1 MSFLAALAG
10 VLTGVVTGLL
20 PGLHVNT
27 VTALL
32 LGAGAACAA
41 AGFEFS
47 TLLAFICALAISHTF
62 FDVVPG
68 LFLGVPG
75 DETFALLPGHRMVR
89 RGEGLLAVRLSVTGS
104 GIGLFLGLVVLLLLV
119 LGGNVLGAVE
129 SAVRPVLFFVLAAIA
144 LILIVS
150 DRPRGWAALSFL
162 ASGALGVAVFGSPL
176 VPGGLDAPV
185 NSLFP
190 SLAGLF
196 GVAGLLF
203 AIRTHRAEPDTPPP
217 VRAEE
222 SPVSPTL
229 QFGIRPGLAGAMA
242 GLLVGLLPGLGAA
255 NAATLLELLGRA
267 RRRLDEEARDRA
279 YLVTTS
285 SLNTAEALFAIG
297 ALYIIGRSRSGAS
310 VAVEQVLGGRVEAP
324 DVLYAAFWMFVAGG
338 LAGILLTALGGPLA
352 AFFGRLDPIRLNY
365 AVVALL
371 AIGTFWLLGLG
382 GLAILVV
389 ATLVGLIPL
398 RAGARRAQLMGFFLV
413 PTMLFYSGYER
424 RIVDLL
430 GIEGRTAPLLVAA
443 EPPTSVPARIVRVVD
458 ADTVDIASGCR
469 RFRVRLKGVD
479 APELNTAAGQEAAE
493 WLREFAEGR
502 EVRWEPVGMDVYGR
516 FLGEVALSDGV
527 DLAGELI
534 RQGHAAA
541 RPIGPAPAA
550 TPREAIPWDDDG
562 NGRVS
567 CAEARRHGIAPV
579 RRDHPAY
586 AFMNDADGDGV
597 VCE

>member
-104 GIGLFLGLVVLLLLV
+104 GIGLLLGLLILLLLV

-203 AIRTHRAEPDTPPP
+203 AIRTHRGEPNAPPP
-217 VRAEE
+217 SVDE
-222 SPVSPTL
+222 SPPPPTV
-229 QFGIRPGLAGAMA
+229 QFGIRPGVAGALA

-267 RRRLDEEARDRA
+267 RRRLDAEARERA

-310 VAVEQVLGGRVEAP
+310 VAVEQVLGGRIEAP

-338 LAGILLTALGGPLA
+338 LAGVLLTALGGPLA

-365 AVVALL
+365 AVIALL

-398 RAGARRAQLMGFFLV
+398 RGGARRAQLMGFFLV

-443 EPPTSVPARIVRVVD
+443 EPPPSASARIVRVVD
-458 ADTVDIASGCR
+458 GDTVDIASGCR

-479 APELNTAAGQEAAE
+479 APELNTPAGQEAAE
-493 WLREFAEGR
+493 WLREFAEGK
-502 EVRWEPVGMDVYGR
+502 EVRWRPVGMDVYGR

-527 DLAGELI
+527 DLAGELT
-534 RQGHAAA
+534 RQGHAAPRSA
-541 RPIGPAPAA
+541 RPAPAA
-550 TPREAIPWDDDG
+550 TPREPIPWDDDG

-586 AFMNDADGDGV
+586 QFMNDADGDGV

>member
-27 VTALL
+27 VTALV

-47 TLLAFICALAISHTF
+47 TLLSFICALAISHTF

-89 RGEGLLAVRLSVTGS
+89 RGQGLLAVRLSVTGS
-104 GIGLFLGLVVLLLLV
+104 GIGLMLGLVILVLLL

-129 SAVRPVLFFVLAAIA
+129 SAVRPVLFFVLAAVAVI
-144 LILIVS
+144 LILT
-150 DRPRGWAALSFL
+150 DRPRGVAALSFL
-162 ASGALGVAVFGSPL
+162 ASGTLGVAVFGSPL
-176 VPGGLDAPV
+176 IPGGMDAPV

-196 GVAGLLF
+196 GVAGLLY
-203 AIRTHRAEPDTPPP
+203 AIRTHRGGADAPPP
-217 VRAEE
+217 PSSEE
-222 SPVSPTL
+222 SPAPST
-229 QFGIRPGLAGAMA
+229 FSSGIRPGVAGGVA

-267 RRRLDEEARDRA
+267 RRRLDAEARDRA

-297 ALYIIGRSRSGAS
+297 ALYLIGRSRSGAS

-324 DVLYAAFWMFVAGG
+324 DMLLAAFWMLFAGAF
-338 LAGILLTALGGPLA
+338 AGFLLLALGGPLA
-352 AFFGRLDPIRLNY
+352 RFFLRLDPVRLNY
-365 AVVALL
+365 AVIALL
-371 AIGTFWLLGLG
+371 AVGTFGMLGLG

-424 RIVDLL
+424 RIVDVL

-458 ADTVDIASGCR
+458 GDTVDVASGCR

-479 APELNTAAGQEAAE
+479 APELNTPAGREAAE
-493 WLREFAEGR
+493 WLRGFAEGKA
-502 EVRWEPVGMDVYGR
+502 VRWRPVGMDVYGR
-516 FLGEVALSDGV
+516 FLGGDAPRRG
-527 DLAGELI
+527 
-534 RQGHAAA
+534 
-541 RPIGPAPAA
+541 GP
-550 TPREAIPWDDDG
+550 
-562 NGRVS
+562 
-567 CAEARRHGIAPV
+567 C
-579 RRDHPAY
+579 
-586 AFMNDADGDGV
+586 
-597 VCE
+597 

>member
-104 GIGLFLGLVVLLLLV
+104 GIGLLLGLLILLLLV

-150 DRPRGWAALSFL
+150 DRPRGWAALSFF
-162 ASGALGVAVFGSPL
+162 ASGGLGVAVFGSPL

-203 AIRTHRAEPDTPPP
+203 AIRTHRAGPDTAPP
-217 VRAEE
+217 VSAEQ
-222 SPVSPTL
+222 SPPSPTW
-229 QFGIRPGLAGAMA
+229 QFGVRPGVAGALA

-267 RRRLDEEARDRA
+267 RRRLDAEARDRA

-324 DVLYAAFWMFVAGG
+324 DVLSAAFWMFVAGG
-338 LAGILLTALGGPLA
+338 LAGILLTALGRPLA

-365 AVVALL
+365 AVIALL

-382 GLAILVV
+382 GLAILTV

-443 EPPTSVPARIVRVVD
+443 EPPASVPARIVRVVD
-458 ADTVDIASGCR
+458 GDTVDIASGCR

-479 APELNTAAGQEAAE
+479 APELNTSAGQEAAE
-493 WLREFAEGR
+493 WLREFAEGKA
-502 EVRWEPVGMDVYGR
+502 VRWQPVGMDVYGR
-516 FLGEVALSDGV
+516 FLGEVDAPGR
-527 DLAGELI
+527 G
-534 RQGHAAA
+534 
-541 RPIGPAPAA
+541 GPC
-550 TPREAIPWDDDG
+550 R
-562 NGRVS
+562 
-567 CAEARRHGIAPV
+567 
-579 RRDHPAY
+579 
-586 AFMNDADGDGV
+586 
-597 VCE
+597 